1 MAFRGRRAV
10 NVLCMILLLAVVL
23 AIIYVA
29 RGVLVI
35 FTFSILFACLIDRDP
50 KKLVL
55 DVQFYP
61 SWQTDLAT

>member
-1 MAFRGRRAV
+1 VIVIFT
-10 NVLCMILLLAVVL
+10 VVL
-23 AIIYVA
+23 AIVYVA